1 MIACC
6 SAHKLLTSCSGTFQG
21 GMVAVPA
28 AEWAGVLQR
37 LAQLEGSQSRI
48 QTMEDQQSRML
59 GMVEN
64 FALNTQNAFVAVE
77 VR

>member
-1 MIACC
+1 
-6 SAHKLLTSCSGTFQG
+6 
-21 GMVAVPA
+21 MVAVPA